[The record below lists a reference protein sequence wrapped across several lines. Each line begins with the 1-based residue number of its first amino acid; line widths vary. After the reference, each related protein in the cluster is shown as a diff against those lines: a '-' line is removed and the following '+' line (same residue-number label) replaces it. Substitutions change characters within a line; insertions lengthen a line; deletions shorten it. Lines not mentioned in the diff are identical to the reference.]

1 MTRDEIMEL
10 GLEEIETRAT
20 EIAKETAEADNEK
33 LETLNAELDA
43 IEERKNALLEAAE
56 ETRKAAAAVAEGAGD
71 VIEIRKE
78 EKPMTNMEIR
88 NSHEYIEAF
97 AEYVKTG
104 EDMECRALLTE
115 NVSGVVPVPEF
126 VENRVRQAWER
137 DKIFS
142 RIAKTF
148 VPGNLK
154 VGFEVSATDAAVHT
168 EGANAP
174 SEETLVL
181 GIVTMVPANIKKWI
195 TVSDEVL
202 ALGAEDFLA
211 YLYDEL
217 TYKIIQK
224 AADLVIYAIQN
235 APTTVPADKDKV
247 PVAAVTGPASSAAI
261 LDALAQLGDGAQD
274 IVFIA
279 DGQTI
284 ADIKKAALLANYAFD
299 PFQGLEVIQKEGVDG
314 AIVGDLAGVQAN
326 LPEGETVRFTFD
338 NLSLA
343 EKDLVK
349 IVGRLYA
356 AIAVVGP
363 KMLVTIS
370 DESES

>member
-20 EIAKETAEADNEK
+20 DIAKETAEADNEK

-261 LDALAQLGDGAQD
+261 LDALALLGDGAQD

-363 KMLVTIS
+363 KMLVNIT

>member
-43 IEERKNALLEAAE
+43 IEERKTALLEAAE
-56 ETRKAAAAVAEGAGD
+56 ETRKAAAAVAEGAGE

-115 NVSGVVPVPEF
+115 NVSGVVPVPAF

-168 EGANAP
+168 EGQNAP

-261 LDALAQLGDGAQD
+261 LDALALLGDGAQD

-363 KMLVTIS
+363 KMLVNIT